1 MKNKI
6 LKLYLY
12 FVSFFILI
20 FLISNTTLS
29 SEINLKAENIETIDK
44 NLVKASGNIIIEDES
59 GLEITG
65 ENLEANN
72 LKGKYIIENNVVI
85 KDSIR
90 NLLIKSNKIILNKKS
105 NVIKSIGL
113 TEIEAKNNLSIL
125 SSDITFDRKNEIIF
139 TDKESELKDV
149 NFNTLIIKNLR
160 ISLNDNSLRSDAG
173 TLIDKELNEFE
184 IKNIYYDFSKKEILG
199 QDIDLNNNNEL
210 DKAYLPRMKG
220 KSFFYNENNVKVNK
234 SVFTNC
240 KKRDGCPQWHLKAEE
255 ITHDKKNKTVN
266 YKNAWLNLYD
276 VPVFY
281 FPKFF
286 HPDPTVKRK
295 SGFLIPSFAQ
305 TNNSGNYLNVPYFF
319 ALAENRD
326 FTFTPRFY
334 SDNKVVYQ
342 GEYRHY
348 TENSQSILDASVK
361 NENILLLD
369 NESTNSHFF
378 LKSSMISDN
387 SLFDFSEL
395 QFQLQST
402 SSDNYLKSYNLKS
415 PLINSQTTLNS
426 KILFE
431 GISENIDFSFSTEVY
446 EDLTKSN
453 DSDRYE
459 FIFPNFNLTRDLE
472 TEFSGN
478 LQVNHSGYNKLYET
492 NKSENVLIND
502 ISYKSNDKISNQGFV
517 SNYEFLFKNFN
528 VNSNNSKKY
537 KNELENDLSGIFQF
551 NSRLP
556 LEKKGIRFNSTL
568 SPIFVAKFSPKNTK
582 NLRSASNLID
592 YKNIYSINR
601 IGSNETVEG
610 GESITFGNEF
620 SLFDTNYN
628 QKEIFSFNLATS
640 FRNER
645 NESLSD
651 KSSLGQKT
659 SNIVGQMKINTH
671 ELYDLEYDFLAD
683 NNVRDLNYHKISSK
697 FKINNF
703 VSTFEFLEENNPI
716 GSNSY
721 ISNETL
727 LKIDDNKDLK
737 FKTRKN
743 KKTDLT
749 EYYNLIYQYKMDCLV
764 AGIEY
769 KKDYYNDVG
778 VKPSEKIYFSITIM
792 PFQNSIDLPGIKK

>member
-1 MKNKI
+1 MKNNF
-6 LKLYLY
+6 LKSYFYL
-12 FVSFFILI
+12 VSLILI
-20 FLISNTTLS
+20 FLISNITLS
-29 SEINLKAENIETIDK
+29 SEINIKAKNIETIDK
-44 NLVKASGNIIIEDES
+44 NLIKASGNVIVENEK
-59 GLEITG
+59 GLQITG
-65 ENLEANN
+65 ENLEADNFKN
-72 LKGKYIIENNVVI
+72 EYFIENNVII
-85 KDSIR
+85 KDPISK
-90 NLLIKSNKIILNKKS
+90 LLLKSNKIIFSKKS
-105 NVIKSIGL
+105 DIIRSIGL
-113 TEIEAKNNLSIL
+113 TEIVTKNNLSIL
-125 SSDITFDRKNEIIF
+125 TSDITFDRKNEIIF
-139 TDKESELKDV
+139 TDKESELKDT
-149 NFNTLIIKNLR
+149 NLNSLITKNLH
-160 ISLNDNSLRSDAG
+160 ISLRENSIRSDAG
-173 TLIDKELNEFE
+173 ILIDKELNEFE

-199 QDIDLNNNNEL
+199 QDIDLNNNSDLEK
-210 DKAYLPRMKG
+210 DYLPRMKG
-220 KSFFYNENNVKVNK
+220 KAFFYNENNVKVTK

-240 KKRDGCPQWHLKAEE
+240 KKRDGCPPWHLKAEE

-276 VPVFY
+276 FPVLY

-295 SGFLIPSFAQ
+295 SGFLIPSLAQ
-305 TNNSGNYLNVPYFF
+305 TSNSGNYLNVPYFF

-326 FTFTPRFY
+326 FTFTPRIY

-342 GEYRHY
+342 GEYRHN
-348 TENSQSILDASVK
+348 TKNSQNILDASIK

-369 NESTNSHFF
+369 DDSSKSHLFF
-378 LKSSMISDN
+378 KSSIITNN

-426 KILFE
+426 KMLFE

-453 DSDRYE
+453 NSDRYE

-472 TEFSGN
+472 TKFSGN

-492 NKSENVLIND
+492 NISENVLVND
-502 ISYKSNDKISNQGFV
+502 ISYKSNDKISSKGFV
-517 SNYEFLFKNFN
+517 NNYEFLLKNFN

-551 NSRLP
+551 NSKLP
-556 LEKKGIRFNSTL
+556 LERKGLRFNSTL

-582 NLRSASNLID
+582 NLRSADNLVD

-601 IGSNETVEG
+601 IGSNETIEG

-620 SLFDTNYN
+620 SLFDTNYD

-640 FRNER
+640 FRNEK
-645 NESLSD
+645 NESLSE

-659 SNIVGQMKINTH
+659 SNIVGQMKLDTN
-671 ELYDLEYDFLAD
+671 EFYELEYDFLAD
-683 NNVRDLNYHKISSK
+683 NNIKDLNYHKISSK

-703 VSTFEFLEENNPI
+703 ISTFEFLEENNPI

-721 ISNETL
+721 ISNETS

-778 VKPSEKIYFSITIM
+778 VEPSEKIYFSITIM
-792 PFQNSIDLPGIKK
+792 PFQSSVDLPGIKK